1 MTAFHLLGNRVER
14 QIQFVEHMKIS
25 VFNSGSIRI
34 YGVINMIAFS
44 IMMWFVSIILVLLSI
59 SLLRGN
65 YAGVHGKVLDSTDD
79 KEGYAKAL
87 GKPIL
92 LLGIGIAMA
101 GITAVALQQKYS
113 IIITVAFIA
122 IIVIIVAIWAGKIQ
136 KRFS

>member
-65 YAGVHGKVLDSTDD
+65 YASMHGKVLDSTDD
-79 KEGYAKAL
+79 KEGYAKTL

-113 IIITVAFIA
+113 IIIAVAFIA

>member
-1 MTAFHLLGNRVER
+1 M
-14 QIQFVEHMKIS
+14 
-25 VFNSGSIRI
+25 
-34 YGVINMIAFS
+34 INMIAFS

>member
-1 MTAFHLLGNRVER
+1 M
-14 QIQFVEHMKIS
+14 
-25 VFNSGSIRI
+25 
-34 YGVINMIAFS
+34 INMIAFS

-92 LLGIGIAMA
+92 LLGIGFVVA
-101 GITAVALQQKYS
+101 GITTVVLPQKYS
-113 IIITVAFIA
+113 ILIPVAFM
-122 IIVIIVAIWAGKIQ
+122 VIISMIAVIWGGKISN
-136 KRFS
+136 KFS